1 MRTERCPFC
10 ARRCLSK
17 KRKKKLGENWMV
29 HSIEAYCSGLPRTAM
44 VLFASNSMA
53 LLLLISNFV
62 SAPSS
67 SSTYDRSETRSSSSR
82 KQAHEILMTVTIFFT
97 TLTLNGLT
105 LEFIPKNAS
114 SNKGGG
120 RLRCVKCLTEF
131 KCITKYEYNS
141 VHLIAGIYH
150 CLSNT
155 VYIWQFLTEI
165 VINIVISVLAK

>member
-1 MRTERCPFC
+1 M
-10 ARRCLSK
+10 SK
-17 KRKKKLGENWMV
+17 QKKTKKLGENWV
-29 HSIEAYCSGLPRTAM
+29 THSIETYCSGFPRTAM
-44 VLFASNSMA
+44 VLLASNSMA

-67 SSTYDRSETRSSSSR
+67 SSTYMIAPKPDPVRLESKRM
-82 KQAHEILMTVTIFFT
+82 KFLTVTISFT
-97 TLTLNGLT
+97 TLTPNGLT
-105 LEFIPKNAS
+105 RQIRQLFPWSYMEFIPKNAS

-120 RLRCVKCLTEF
+120 RLRCLKCLTEF

-141 VHLIAGIYH
+141 VHLTAGIYH

-165 VINIVISVLAK
+165 VINIVMSVLVK